1 VLKQPNIASRPG
13 GQAKM
18 RVFTAGFFSPLALG
32 LAALAMASQA
42 YAGQISSVYTSLNL
56 DSCKLIASNPD
67 EGGWA
72 KWSCK
77 GHKGMA
83 VRVAEGD
90 LRFFV
95 SYGPNAE
102 KQTAASQTLS
112 PFNTI
117 NKTLEWR
124 VERKGKAW
132 VPFATILRIS
142 GIQTGAR
149 ARRWLSPSLARRT
162 PATWPISSPTAI
174 GALTSR
180 PAWPPIRARASS
192 NAGIP

>member
-1 VLKQPNIASRPG
+1 
-13 GQAKM
+13 M
-18 RVFTAGFFSPLALG
+18 RVITPGFFSPLALG

-77 GHKGMA
+77 GHKGMT
-83 VRVAEGD
+83 VTVAEGD

-124 VERKGKAW
+124 VERVGREW
-132 VPFATILRIS
+132 VPFATILRYFWDS
-142 GIQTGAR
+142 GSGRKGQTLVVTKLGKKDACHVAHIVANGNRHANEQARMAADTR
-149 ARRWLSPSLARRT
+149 AREFKCGDTETLRFGPGGERLPD
-162 PATWPISSPTAI
+162 
-174 GALTSR
+174 
-180 PAWPPIRARASS
+180 
-192 NAGIP
+192 

>member
-1 VLKQPNIASRPG
+1 
-13 GQAKM
+13 M
-18 RVFTAGFFSPLALG
+18 RVITPGFFSPLALG

-42 YAGQISSVYTSLNL
+42 YAGQISSVYRSLNL

-77 GHKGMA
+77 GHKGMT
-83 VRVAEGD
+83 VSVAEGD

-112 PFNTI
+112 PFNTS

-124 VERKGKAW
+124 VERVGREW
-132 VPFATILRIS
+132 VPFATILRYFWDS
-142 GIQTGAR
+142 GSGRKGQTLVVTNLVKKDACHVAHIVANGNRHANEQARMAADTR
-149 ARRWLSPSLARRT
+149 AREFKCGDTETLRFGPGGERLPD
-162 PATWPISSPTAI
+162 
-174 GALTSR
+174 
-180 PAWPPIRARASS
+180 
-192 NAGIP
+192 